1 MSRVMMDERYMVNA
15 TTIKDALKIV
25 NGANAVEYETM
36 DALCA
41 RHLFGVEAQTIEKVA
56 APAVEIDGLGNRY
69 ILTDQLIPIL
79 FAAVKEL
86 ATKNS
91 TLEGSVSTLSEKVT
105 TLESKVRTL
114 ESKAQAVEQKVSAA
128 ESNISTL
135 QSNISTLQSNDQT
148 TNSAITDLQE
158 RVTALETPAAETAKR
173 ASSK

>member
-114 ESKAQAVEQKVSAA
+114 ESKVQAVEQKVSAA

-135 QSNISTLQSNDQT
+135 QSNDQT
-148 TNSAITDLQE
+148 TNSAISDLQE
-158 RVTALETPAAETAKR
+158 RVTALETPAAQTAKR

>member
-56 APAVEIDGLGNRY
+56 SPAVEIDGLGNRY

-105 TLESKVRTL
+105 TLETKVQAL
-114 ESKAQAVEQKVSAA
+114 ETKMQTVEQKVSAA

-135 QSNISTLQSNDQT
+135 QSNDQT
-148 TNSAITDLQE
+148 TNSAISDLQE
-158 RVTALETPAAETAKR
+158 RVTALETPAAQTAKR
-173 ASSK
+173 VSSK

>member
-41 RHLFGVEAQTIEKVA
+41 RHLYGVEAQTIEKVA
-56 APAVEIDGLGNRY
+56 VPAVEIDGLGNRY

-91 TLEGSVSTLSEKVT
+91 TLEGSVSTLSGKVT
-105 TLESKVRTL
+105 TLETKVQAL
-114 ESKAQAVEQKVSAA
+114 ETKMQTVEQKVSAA

-135 QSNISTLQSNDQT
+135 QSNDQT
-148 TNSAITDLQE
+148 INSAITDLQE
-158 RVTALETPAAETAKR
+158 RVTALETPAAQTAKR